1 MQIFFL
7 GLSLIGLWIGASVYL
22 RLPVWFVPF
31 FVTCSIIV
39 VLYAAALFG
48 FPYPVAISIYLLGFV
63 CLMHVL
69 QKIIWDKL
77 DPGTAVYFAAV
88 LLVLICFYVRL
99 ANDFQFLGWDE
110 FSHWALAVK
119 NLLADQALW
128 GATSNIQFKAYAPG
142 TAVLQYYFA
151 FFGGRGE
158 AAQLIGI
165 DVLIASAITATIGP
179 AIRQPIVA
187 LLLAG
192 LCVFLCYLL
201 GYSLYDIYVDHTLGF
216 VFAATLSA
224 SFSLPRN
231 WIGVLALV
239 PPIVTLLLIKHVGLL
254 LGLVV
259 VAAVTCSQLWRDRS
273 ALRELKMKAVLAA
286 IAPGVLLL
294 ASILAA
300 SWTWKNYVAG
310 IGETTQTITLRSL
323 LGFLFAPDERSLVIQ
338 AEFTNRF
345 FNGSAATVW
354 LPVVWPDEIGISL
367 AKVFFVLVAA
377 TLALAALVRQ
387 SRVVISLGVLT
398 AGSIGYLLVLLA
410 AYRYYFGEYEGRIL
424 TSFERYFGTYLLAWG
439 VVLLGILCRQIAI
452 APQGVRI
459 AASAA
464 LAMIFLASP
473 VGLRNTVFLGPEQR
487 TASAAKDAK
496 MRGEL
501 ETIANVLL
509 PQTSRKSVIYYVDQ
523 DTTGYSY
530 YLFRYLVAPLATN
543 KWCWSLGKPYR
554 ESDLWTCDKEM
565 AKEWR
570 DYSFVVTYNADAQFW
585 QRYGAIFDPK
595 DRGARVGIYRI
606 TWLGDASVQLERI
619 GP

>member
-7 GLSLIGLWIGASVYL
+7 GLSLIGLWISASVYL
-22 RLPVWFVPF
+22 RLPIWFAPF

-39 VLYAAALFG
+39 ILYAAALVG
-48 FPYPVAISIYLLGFV
+48 FLYPVAIFIYILGFA

-69 QKIIWDKL
+69 QKTIWTKFDS
-77 DPGTAVYFAAV
+77 GAAVYFAAV
-88 LLVLICFYVRL
+88 LLVLICFYIRL
-99 ANDFQFLGWDE
+99 ASDFQFLGWDE

-119 NLLADQALW
+119 NLLADQGLW

-142 TAVLQYYFA
+142 TAMLQYYFA
-151 FFGGRGE
+151 LFGGRGE

-179 AIRQPIVA
+179 AIRQPI
-187 LLLAG
+187 LAFITTG
-192 LCVFLCYLL
+192 LCVFLCYLF

-216 VFAATLSA
+216 VFAAILSA
-224 SFSLPRN
+224 SFLLKRN

-259 VAAVTCSQLWRDRS
+259 VAAIVCSDLWAARIV
-273 ALRELKMKAVLAA
+273 LRKLKVKGVLIAS
-286 IAPGVLLL
+286 APGVILL

-300 SWTWKNYVAG
+300 NWTWKNYVAV
-310 IGETTQTITLRSL
+310 IGETTQTIALRSL
-323 LGFLFAPDERSLVIQ
+323 LAFVLSPDERSLAIQ
-338 AEFTNRF
+338 AEFANRF
-345 FNGSAATVW
+345 FNGPAATIW
-354 LPVVWPDEIGISL
+354 LPIVWQDEIGITL
-367 AKVFFVLVAA
+367 ATIFYILVVA
-377 TLALAALVRQ
+377 TLVLAVLVRQ
-387 SRVVISLGVLT
+387 PKVVVSLGLLC
-398 AGSIGYLLVLLA
+398 AGSVGFLFVLLA

-424 TSFERYFGTYLLAWG
+424 TSFERYYGTYLLAWC

-452 APQGVRI
+452 APMGVRTAI
-459 AASAA
+459 GAA
-464 LAMIFLASP
+464 LTMIFLASP
-473 VGLRNTVFLGPEQR
+473 VGLRNTVFLGSEQR
-487 TASAAKDAK
+487 TASAANDAK
-496 MRGEL
+496 IRGEL

-509 PQTSRKSVIYYVDQ
+509 PETSRKSVIYYVDQ

-554 ESDLWTCDKEM
+554 EGDLWTCDKEM

-595 DRGARVGIYRI
+595 DRGMRVGVYRI
-606 TWLGDASVQLERI
+606 TWLGDASVRLERI